1 MNNYMTLFSISCTT
15 GLAYSNG
22 VVIGIS

>member
-1 MNNYMTLFSISCTT
+1 MNNYMTSFSISCTT